1 MLASDWFHISFF
13 EKVNK
18 LKKLKLGMYIRSG
31 KSIETNPA
39 SFENDFILTIIFD
52 KGKLSNLKVATKY
65 YTCKDNRNI

>member
-1 MLASDWFHISFF
+1 MLASDCFHISFF
-13 EKVNK
+13 EKVYK
-18 LKKLKLGMYIRSG
+18 TEKIETRYIRSG